1 MRRRLLLSTPL
12 ALAVAFGAWA
22 WAQSASAGAS
32 TLPARLTD
40 QAFWR
45 LIEQFSEANGY
56 FRSDNLVSN
65 EDLFQ
70 TVIPRL
76 QTTVRRGDVYVGVGP
91 DQNYTYIAAVRPRI
105 AFIPDIRRG
114 NLQLHLMY
122 KALFEQSADRAEFL
136 SRLFSRPRPPTV
148 GPETDIET
156 LFEAYTMTAPDRS
169 LFSTNLAAIS
179 QTLVDR
185 HGFPLTA
192 ADLSGIDRIYSAFY
206 AEGPFLAYSSNG
218 FSLRGRYPTFQDLQ
232 LADDGS
238 GVRRSYLATEANF
251 RLVKQMHQHNLIVP
265 LVANFAGPKTLQTV
279 GEYLASHRAVVGVFY
294 TSNVEQYLFQ
304 DGLWQSFLRNV
315 RALPHDD
322 TSVFIRSCFNNC
334 ARPRGT
340 RSLTLLDSIQT
351 LLRDARA
358 GDVVSYGDVLARS
371 R

>member
-32 TLPARLTD
+32 TLPVRLTD

-45 LIEQFSEANGY
+45 LIEQFSEPNGY

-70 TVIPRL
+70 SIIPRL
-76 QTTVRRGDVYVGVGP
+76 QMTVRRGDAYIGVGP
-91 DQNYTYIAAVRPRI
+91 DQNYTYISAIRPRI

-114 NLQLHLMY
+114 NLLLHLMY
-122 KALFEQSADRAEFL
+122 KALFEQSTDRAEFL
-136 SRLFSRPRPPTV
+136 SRLFSRARPPNV

-156 LFEAYTMTAPDRS
+156 LFEAFAMAPPDRK
-169 LFSTNLAAIS
+169 LFDTNLASIAQS
-179 QTLVDR
+179 LLDR
-185 HGFPLTA
+185 HGFPLTT
-192 ADLSGIDRIYSAFY
+192 ADLSAIDRIYSAFY
-206 AEGPFLAYSSNG
+206 TEGPFLAYSSNG

-232 LADDGS
+232 LADDGF
-238 GVRRSYLATEANF
+238 GVRRSYLATEANY
-251 RLVKQMHQHNLIVP
+251 RAVRQMHQHNLIVP
-265 LVANFAGPKTLQTV
+265 LVANFAGPKTLQAL
-279 GEYLASHRAVVGVFY
+279 GEYLSSHRAVVGVFY

-304 DGLWQSFLRNV
+304 DGLWHAFLRNV
-315 RALPHDD
+315 RSLPLDE
-322 TSVFIRSCFNNC
+322 TSTFIRSCFNNC
-334 ARPRGT
+334 ARPRGM
-340 RSLTLLDSIQT
+340 RSRTLLDSIPT
-351 LLRDARA
+351 MLREART